1 MQTEYFAAVEESCQH
16 GGMIGTILRV
26 GGLAVCA
33 GVWWWLSK
41 EGQSQGI
48 PGGMVMFVAA
58 HGVLIVAGI
67 ILAFPIAG
75 FFGDL
80 MANLFLP
87 GERNNRPQPMYSIPE
102 GRVAAEDYAGA
113 LQAYAELAAEH
124 PSEIAPH
131 LRMMEIW
138 LRVYRDPESAL
149 TIRHNARLS
158 IKGRG
163 NKAKFEQASAVILAE
178 AGIEDGAV

>member
-1 MQTEYFAAVEESCQH
+1 M
-16 GGMIGTILRV
+16 L
-26 GGLAVCA
+26 
-33 GVWWWLSK
+33 
-41 EGQSQGI
+41 
-48 PGGMVMFVAA
+48 FVAA

-67 ILAFPIAG
+67 ILAFPVAG

-80 MANLFLP
+80 MANIFMP
-87 GERNNRPQPMYSIPE
+87 GERNDRPQPMYSIPE

-113 LQAYAELAAEH
+113 LEAYAALAAEH
-124 PSEIAPH
+124 PTEIASH

-149 TIRHNARLS
+149 TIRNNARLS

-163 NKAKFEQASAVILAE
+163 NRAKFEQAAAVILAE
-178 AGIEDGAV
+178 AGIADDTDSAS